1 MPITNGGPRAAYKVD
16 RYSGS
21 EERSTRNE
29 RPLKKDPA
37 IKGRKRPALPPP
49 EDAPKIAKQTQ
60 ARIQKYEQ
68 LAETVKKVGSTFGVK
83 RKDIVDAIER
93 GDLDGSIMAFQRQA
107 YATIMGLIPIAEG
120 EYRKWKRESQAY
132 ALNAMVNL
140 GRELAGDLAQSSDRA
155 RLAEVLTMEI
165 IEPMFRAL
173 LQHIAQQSV
182 TTKAYL
188 AGKLKPNYEANA
200 ISHLDDSLKETA
212 AYLQDQY
219 QVVAQNITRQITGQ
233 E

>member
-1 MPITNGGPRAAYKVD
+1 MPIRSSGGSQAAYKVD
-16 RYSGS
+16 RYKGAD
-21 EERSTRNE
+21 ETA
-29 RPLKKDPA
+29 PIKKDPK
-37 IKGRKRPALPPP
+37 IKAKKRPALPPP
-49 EDAPKIAKQTQ
+49 DDTPKVNKQTQ
-60 ARIQKYEQ
+60 SRIQKYEQ

-120 EYRKWKRESQAY
+120 EYRKHKRESQAY

-140 GRELAGDLAQSSDRA
+140 GRELAGDLAASSDRA
-155 RLAEVLTMEI
+155 RLAEVLVMEI

-173 LQHIAQQSV
+173 LQHVAQQSV
-182 TTKAYL
+182 TSKAYL
-188 AGKLKPNYEANA
+188 AGKLKPQFEANTTA
-200 ISHLDDSLKETA
+200 HFDDALKETA
-212 AYLQDQY
+212 GYLQSQY
-219 QVVAQNITRQITGQ
+219 QVVSQNITRQITGQ